1 MIFCFSTC
9 HEFSNA
15 HGLRLFLFCFALC
28 FVTFRGRLVFP
39 MFEPGA
45 TTITKHKRRRR
56 RDRKTCSSSI
66 FLFYYFLLS
75 FFPLLHEARK
85 QWSGFERFSFSR
97 RFSFIGRV
105 LFFLCSS
112 PSSSCVI
119 SLSCR
124 PPTRSMSGCVNPP
137 QREIVC
143 VGCPKGTNVIGRDCS
158 AEFSRCGTRVR
169 GGG

>member
-66 FLFYYFLLS
+66 FLFYYFLFEFFSPFARSPKTMERVRTFFVLPSVFVHRSSPFLS
-75 FFPLLHEARK
+75 LF
-85 QWSGFERFSFSR
+85 FSF
-97 RFSFIGRV
+97 
-105 LFFLCSS
+105 FFLCDFIVVS
-112 PSSSCVI
+112 PPYKIDVWLRESTSEGNFSCW
-119 SLSCR
+119 LPKTNQR
-124 PPTRSMSGCVNPP
+124 HRS
-137 QREIVC
+137 
-143 VGCPKGTNVIGRDCS
+143 
-158 AEFSRCGTRVR
+158 
-169 GGG
+169 